1 MRGRRENEKT
11 KKRAR
16 ASLSNQEK
24 ANDLDGVKFKK
35 DNFSR
40 KYPLLP
46 LRSPKEIP
54 HQLFESTKI
63 LEDSVASHMH
73 STETR
78 LVDENERKPISLE
91 KDESN
96 HEDLI
101 DLMFGL
107 GWLDNYI
114 F

>member
-1 MRGRRENEKT
+1 MSCIYFRGGTPFTTMSME
-11 KKRAR
+11 
-16 ASLSNQEK
+16 SIIH
-24 ANDLDGVKFKK
+24 
-35 DNFSR
+35 

-54 HQLFESTKI
+54 HQLFEPDSPASSGLLESMFFTPKI
-63 LEDSVASHMH
+63 LEDSDANHMH

-78 LVDENERKPISLE
+78 LVDENGKKPISLE